1 MEGYNQLTCIMALG
15 CRRHIKTNF
24 WLDGSLIHSQEVGMK
39 YIHHKLRIWLH
50 GLNVLWYKY
59 HIFIY
64 PSFLVLH
71 ALLRLIFLTYSVRY
85 WLLIF
90 FATYLSKSCSIISNM
105 LLYWQKMSARCWETA
120 DKHATPSPSSLL
132 GESPML
138 QSNKSCLQWGILVWI
153 IIKLYHL
160 NTYSSFHH
168 TNNISIKQSSRL

>member
-71 ALLRLIFLTYSVRY
+71 ALLRLIFLAYSVRY

-90 FATYLSKSCSIISNM
+90 FCN
-105 LLYWQKMSARCWETA
+105 
-120 DKHATPSPSSLL
+120 
-132 GESPML
+132 
-138 QSNKSCLQWGILVWI
+138 ILEQV
-153 IIKLYHL
+153 L
-160 NTYSSFHH
+160 F
-168 TNNISIKQSSRL
+168 NNIQHALILAEDECPVLGDCGQARHTISFFTARRIPNVTVQQKLPTVRDFGLNNH